1 MIFLCFFI
9 GALLCLA
16 CSTLFHTVACHSQYV
31 SKIFSK
37 LDYAGIALLIV
48 GSTIPW
54 LYYGFYCQF
63 YTKLT
68 YIIAVSVL
76 GLLTMILLTWEK
88 FDEPEYRVLRTSV
101 FVTLA
106 LVSALP
112 IIHFII
118 QNGLSHSIAKGGLS
132 HLLVVTAAFVHYQG
146 ISEMA
151 MHRVKL
157 GSMCPTMAAVT
168 S

>member
-1 MIFLCFFI
+1 
-9 GALLCLA
+9 
-16 CSTLFHTVACHSQYV
+16 
-31 SKIFSK
+31 
-37 LDYAGIALLIV
+37 
-48 GSTIPW
+48 
-54 LYYGFYCQF
+54 
-63 YTKLT
+63 
-68 YIIAVSVL
+68 
-76 GLLTMILLTWEK
+76 MILLTWEK